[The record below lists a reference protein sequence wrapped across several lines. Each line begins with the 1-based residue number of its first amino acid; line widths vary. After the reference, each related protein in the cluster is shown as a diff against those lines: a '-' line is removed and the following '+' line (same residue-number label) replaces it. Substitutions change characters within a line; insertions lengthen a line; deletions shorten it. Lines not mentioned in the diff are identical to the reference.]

1 MCERRSIT
9 VFLLMFFF
17 GAGAFFLFT
26 PSLGFSHCQ
35 IPCGIYGDDT
45 RFELMYEDAKTI
57 EKSMRVINELAEKKT
72 PDYNQIVRWV
82 RNKDDH
88 AEKLSN
94 IVTYYFMAQRVKPVS
109 QTDGKAYKDYVAK
122 ITLLHHI
129 LVYAMKT
136 KQSTDPATVE
146 KLRSA
151 IGAFKIVYTSGH

>member
-1 MCERRSIT
+1 MYERRKTIALLLL
-9 VFLLMFFF
+9 FLL
-17 GAGAFFLFT
+17 GAGAFVLFT

-45 RFELMYEDAKTI
+45 RFDLMYENVKTI
-57 EKSMRVINELAEKKT
+57 EKSMRLINELAKEKT

-82 RNKDDH
+82 RNKDEH
-88 AEKLSN
+88 AGKLSD
-94 IVTYYFMAQRVKPVS
+94 IVTYYFMAQRVKPVN

-122 ITLLHHI
+122 ITLLHRI

-136 KQSTDPATVE
+136 KQTTDPAAVE

-151 IGAFKIVYTSGH
+151 IGAFKIVYTSGQ